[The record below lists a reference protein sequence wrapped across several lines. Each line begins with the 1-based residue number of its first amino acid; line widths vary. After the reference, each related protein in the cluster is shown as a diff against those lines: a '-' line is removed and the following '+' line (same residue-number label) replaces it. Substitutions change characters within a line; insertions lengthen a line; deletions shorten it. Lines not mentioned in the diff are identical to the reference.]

1 MAEEALGI
9 AGLVPVAAKVV
20 VDWWKAA
27 RSYEGDIKELRELI
41 DTLSGM
47 LERLRDSGFLQQ
59 GGKAPE
65 NLGRKLD
72 HLRGIL
78 EKYSDRGSSGKPSKW
93 KKAPKKFLHV
103 FRRGGLLEDRRSVKD
118 EQMNLQTEMLMSQM

>member
-103 FRRGGLLEDRRSVKD
+103 FQGRADESSNRNAYEPNVSVR
-118 EQMNLQTEMLMSQM
+118 MRVMISC